1 LTPDRKSHILRPDGA
16 AQRPGRPCVHREEA
30 VIDTPRRHDAGRP
43 RRLLTACL
51 ALLIVGAGVPGC
63 NTSLPY
69 VVEGCAREDLDG
81 HSVARVWDEALLDLI
96 RQVVPAPT
104 VHARNLFHTSA
115 AMWDAWAAYDPTADG
130 YFVTEKHTASDVK
143 AAREAAISF
152 AAYRIL
158 LWRYETVS
166 DLAVAREQLDA
177 TMQSLC
183 YRTDFTST
191 DGDSP
196 AALGNRIA
204 AAVLAYGEG
213 DGAKEAERYKDASY
227 ASVNEPL
234 KVDQP
239 GTVMNDP
246 NRWQP
251 LALGVQ
257 IAQNGLPIPGQVQSF
272 IGPYWG
278 HVKGFALP
286 ESETGTPI
294 DPGPPPHLGE
304 PATDDDYRQQA
315 IALIRYSS
323 ELDTTDGALVDI
335 SPASQGNNTLGTNDG
350 SGYDANPATGQ
361 PYTPHEVPRAD
372 FARVLAEFWA
382 DGPKSE
388 TPPGHWNTIA
398 NAASDAPGVSH
409 RIGGQ
414 GPELDRL
421 EWDVKLYLALNGAV
435 HDAAIA
441 AWGLKG
447 FYDSARPISMIRY
460 MGGLGQ
466 STDPDLPA
474 YDPEGL
480 PLVAGLVELITFAS
494 SEPGERHEH
503 LRAHVGEIA
512 VKAWR
517 GFPKDPATETSGVG
531 WIRAVD
537 WVPYQRSTFVTPAF
551 AGYVSGHST
560 FSRAAAEV
568 MTAFTGDPFFPGG
581 LSEWTT
587 PRGKL
592 LHEEG
597 PTQDVTLQWATYYD
611 AADQAGISRLFMGI
625 HIAAD
630 DFEGRKIGSLCGT
643 DAWALAQRYYDGT
656 ARS

>member
-1 LTPDRKSHILRPDGA
+1 MLLVVA
-16 AQRPGRPCVHREEA
+16 AG
-30 VIDTPRRHDAGRP
+30 
-43 RRLLTACL
+43 L
-51 ALLIVGAGVPGC
+51 PGC
-63 NTSLPY
+63 DTTPPY
-69 VVEGCAREDLDG
+69 VVEGCARADLHG
-81 HSVARVWDEALLDLI
+81 QSVARVWDDALLELI
-96 RQVVPAPT
+96 RQVIPAPT

-130 YFVTEKHTASDVK
+130 YFVTEKQAAGNVA
-143 AAREAAISF
+143 AAREAAISY

-166 DLAVAREQLDA
+166 DLATAREQLDA
-177 TMQSLC
+177 VMASLC
-183 YRTDFTST
+183 YQTDFTSA
-191 DGDSP
+191 DGSSP

-204 AAVLAYGEG
+204 RAVLAHGED
-213 DGAKEAERYKDASY
+213 DGAHEAERYEDASY
-227 ASVNEPL
+227 APLNEPL
-234 KVDQP
+234 EVDRP

-251 LALGVQ
+251 LALGQQ
-257 IAQNGLPIPGQVQSF
+257 IAQNDLPIPGQVQTA
-272 IGPYWG
+272 IGTHWG
-278 HVKGFALP
+278 HVTSFALP
-286 ESETGTPI
+286 ASATGTPI
-294 DPGPPPHLGE
+294 DPGPPPRLGDS
-304 PATDDDYRQQA
+304 ATDDDFKQA
-315 IALIRYSS
+315 AIEVLRYGS
-323 ELDTTDGALVDI
+323 ELGAADGVTIDI

-350 SGYDANPATGQ
+350 TGHAVNPATGR
-361 PYTPHEVPRAD
+361 PYPPHEVPRAD

-382 DGPKSE
+382 DGPHSE

-398 NAASDAPGVSH
+398 NAVSDAPGFAFRV
-409 RIGGQ
+409 GGE

-421 EWDVKLYLALNGAV
+421 EWDVKLYLALNGAL

-447 FYDSARPISMIRY
+447 YYDSARPISMIRY
-460 MGGLGQ
+460 MGGRGQ
-466 STDPDLPA
+466 SSDPQLPG

-480 PLVAGLVELITFAS
+480 PLEPGLVELVTLES
-494 SEPGERHEH
+494 SAPGERHEH
-503 LRAHVGEIA
+503 LRANVGEIA
-512 VKAWR
+512 VRSWR
-517 GFPKDPATETSGVG
+517 GFPADPVTETSGVG

-568 MTAFTGDPFFPGG
+568 MTAFTGDAFFPGG

-587 PRGKL
+587 HRGDL

-597 PTQDVTLQWATYYD
+597 PTRDVTLQWATFFD

-630 DFEGRKIGSLCGT
+630 DFEGRTMGSLCGT
-643 DAWALAQRYYDGT
+643 EAWALAQRYYDGS